1 MATSTNSRPR
11 AAKARIS
18 NSAAIDSA
26 ADARDSAEKNPAAP
40 AAPVSAAL
48 SAIERVRLARNPS
61 RPQTL
66 DYVEH
71 LVRDFF
77 EIHGDRR
84 FADDGAIV
92 AGLGFFGRRAGPIVR
107 PPRGPSP
114 PERIPPNFRQP
125 PPQGYPQGA
134 GRFDPARPPG
144 RPP

>member
-11 AAKARIS
+11 AAKARIG

-92 AGLGFFGRRAGPIVR
+92 AGMGYFGRRAVAIVGHQALAGGPECPIDLR
-107 PPRGPSP
+107 RSLAPALKGILKMC
-114 PERIPPNFRQP
+114 ERQS
-125 PPQGYPQGA
+125 GVGA
-134 GRFDPARPPG
+134 
-144 RPP
+144 